1 MSEDIKAID
10 TIVNELRKIR
20 EKYEK
25 RAEKWEYVILNI
37 YKQTGG

>member
-20 EKYEK
+20 ENMRKGQKERGKKYQM
-25 RAEKWEYVILNI
+25 YM
-37 YKQTGG
+37 